1 MEPFWLVDAFAE
13 APFEGN
19 CAGVC
24 VLRKGRDAS
33 WMQHVANEL
42 NQAETAFLR
51 PRRDKQWNL
60 RWFTPTV
67 EVDLC
72 GHATLAAA
80 HVLSVAGHVPWG
92 EEIVFHTLSGKHKAW
107 SEKKG
112 ATLDFPAE
120 PPRSYRLPNAE
131 TLVHAKPTWIGK
143 NRLDVLIQLE
153 SEDAVRRMDPDLPEI
168 AKLDARG
175 LIVTAKSSDPTID
188 FVSRYFAPACG
199 VDEDQVT
206 GSAHCALAPFWGERL
221 GRTELHGYQAS
232 RRGGLVKMRLEGPR
246 VFLRG
251 GVVVVATGKLQT

>member
-1 MEPFWLVDAFAE
+1 MDSVEPFWLVDAFAE

-24 VLRKGRDAS
+24 VLRRGRDAL

-42 NQAETAFLR
+42 NQAETAFVR

-60 RWFTPTV
+60 RW
-67 EVDLC
+67 
-72 GHATLAAA
+72 
-80 HVLSVAGHVPWG
+80 
-92 EEIVFHTLSGKHKAW
+92 IVFHTLSGKHKAW

-120 PPRSYRLPNAE
+120 PAHSYRLPNAE
-131 TLVHAKPTWIGK
+131 TLVHAKPTWIGR
-143 NRLDVLIQLE
+143 NRLDVLVQLE
-153 SEDAVRRMDPDLPEI
+153 SEDAVRRMDPDLPAI

-175 LIVTAKSSDPTID
+175 LIVTAKSSDPSID
-188 FVSRYFAPACG
+188 FVSRFFAPACG

-232 RRGGLVKMRLEGPR
+232 RRGGLVKMRLEGSR

-251 GVVVVATGKLQT
+251 GVVIVATGTLQT